1 MIRNVGGIDR
11 ILRVTLGA
19 ILLLGGLI
27 LLSGRISVGVVLA
40 VVGLLALI
48 TGIVRFCVLY
58 IPFGISTAGPKE
70 RPMTY
75 MCDCVGA
82 TKEAQCHPT
91 VGEPPPVADKQAD
104 EVAMS
109 AAKSR

>member
-58 IPFGISTAGPKE
+58 IPFGISTAGLKE
-70 RPMTY
+70 RRMTY
-75 MCDCVGA
+75 LCDCLA
-82 TKEAQCHPT
+82 PMKEAQGQPT
-91 VGEPPPVADKQAD
+91 VGEPPDFAEKRVD